1 MVRVKFPAALAM
13 LLFFGL
19 VLIAVSM
26 QAKADQLPSYP
37 AGSEITFQW
46 VYSCPSS
53 KGCAF
58 ACPRAGSASHVTK
71 LVIYLGKMRLAA
83 DKHPLALFY
92 EYATMDNP
100 RGYGFSIDTGLG
112 TLACQVSGMMLD
124 YSGPPKSTPRD

>member
-1 MVRVKFPAALAM
+1 MFRVKLAAALAV
-13 LLFFGL
+13 LLLSGL
-19 VLIAVSM
+19 TLTSNSM
-26 QAKADQLPSYP
+26 QAKAEQLPSYP

>member
-71 LVIYLGKMRLAA
+71 LAA

-92 EYATMDNP
+92 EYATLDNP

-124 YSGPPKSTPRD
+124 YSGPPKSTQRD

>member
-1 MVRVKFPAALAM
+1 MFRVKLAAALAV
-13 LLFFGL
+13 LLLSGL
-19 VLIAVSM
+19 TLTSNSI
-26 QAKADQLPSYP
+26 QAKAEQLPSYP

>member
-1 MVRVKFPAALAM
+1 MFRVKFPAALAM
-13 LLFFGL
+13 LLFSGL
-19 VLIAVSM
+19 ALISVSM
-26 QAKADQLPSYP
+26 QAKAEQLPSYP

-58 ACPRAGSASHVTK
+58 SCPRAGSASHVTK

-124 YSGPPKSTPRD
+124 YSGPPKSTQRD

>member
-1 MVRVKFPAALAM
+1 MFRVKLAAALAV
-13 LLFFGL
+13 LLLSGL
-19 VLIAVSM
+19 TMTSNSI
-26 QAKADQLPSYP
+26 QAKAEQLPSYP

>member
-1 MVRVKFPAALAM
+1 MFRVKLAAA
-13 LLFFGL
+13 
-19 VLIAVSM
+19 IAVLLLSGLTLTLNSVK
-26 QAKADQLPSYP
+26 AKAEQLPSYP